1 MGCLRKLFVLR
12 SLGRRKCSEIN
23 SETYIFP
30 PIFVFCLNH
39 RSFFS
44 FLYFSS
50 SPKDIFPSFFSQMEF
65 GAAALMFGAAKG
77 AKKSGLKGLPSPKS
91 AAKPKAAARNGRSV
105 SPKRSP
111 AKAGARKASPS
122 KAAGQACACSCK
134 C

>member
-1 MGCLRKLFVLR
+1 
-12 SLGRRKCSEIN
+12 
-23 SETYIFP
+23 
-30 PIFVFCLNH
+30 
-39 RSFFS
+39 
-44 FLYFSS
+44 
-50 SPKDIFPSFFSQMEF
+50 MEF
-65 GAAALMFGAAKG
+65 GAAALMFGAG
-77 AKKSGLKGLPSPKS
+77 KKQAGGLKKLPSPAS